1 MSDVLKQRGTYDLI
15 TRTVRGHK
23 RPAAVTEASVFIFTG
38 GCIYA
43 LDDDGFCLEILPLQQ
58 TLPEGVMRCLG
69 GQYVACLME
78 SGAEAGL
85 LPQPTPGGRALF
97 VGRGTGQKMALLRTG
112 AITSVEYRDTASET
126 PVPAPHSSWG
136 AADVELPWDAE
147 RAGKTYQQLPAV
159 ALPKPS

>member
-1 MSDVLKQRGTYDLI
+1 MSDVLKRRGTHDLI

-23 RPAAVTEASVFIFTG
+23 RPDALTEASVFIFTD

-58 TLPEGVMRCLG
+58 TLPEGVTRCLG
-69 GQYVACLME
+69 AQYVACLME
-78 SGAEAGL
+78 SGAQAGL
-85 LPQPTPGGRALF
+85 AGQPTKGGRALF

-112 AITSVEYRDTASET
+112 PITSVEYREAKTQAAAA
-126 PVPAPHSSWG
+126 PAPHSSWG

-147 RAGKTYQQLPAV
+147 RAARTYQQLPLV
-159 ALPKPS
+159 TR